1 MPLCK
6 DCKRGRAIHNVIW
19 SARMINEKHAS
30 TEHPQ
35 PHAEQI
41 MRGKKNIEYRNM
53 PTNKR
58 ERVYVY
64 ASMTQADQESWDE
77 IGLEPG
83 DLPTGVIVGTV
94 EVVGCRR
101 VRGEYEWY
109 LSKPVRVKRPI
120 KPKNHPQPSWFN
132 PF

>member
-1 MPLCK
+1 MKRMPALSI
-6 DCKRGRAIHNVIW
+6 R
-19 SARMINEKHAS
+19 
-30 TEHPQ
+30 Q

-41 MRGKKNIEYRNM
+41 LRGKKKIEYRNM

-58 ERVYVY
+58 ERVYIY
-64 ASMTQADQESWDE
+64 ASKTPADQDAWDD

-94 EVVGCRR
+94 EVVGCRK
-101 VRGEYEWY
+101 VRGEYEWD
-109 LSKPVRVKRPI
+109 LARPVRLKRPL
-120 KPKNHPQPSWFN
+120 KPKNHPQPAWFY